1 MADYT
6 LKFMIGR
13 GRTFYDYSELV
24 SSVTVSGRK
33 GAAPRSISVVL
44 FDSEGYAM
52 KRASVDCGSGQTCVL
67 YLDGKEIFRGLLMT
81 ETKSSARKLTL
92 KAWDNCIYLSN
103 SKDSFSY
110 KKKTATQIFK
120 DCCKR
125 AGLTVGSAV
134 DTGKKISELVKSNST
149 YWDVIQ
155 EALSETYKST
165 GRRYYV
171 RSEKGKIYLWQ
182 RKDVNTMPELSVT
195 TNTESYEQ
203 TRSIYDT
210 RTRIKLITSKNK
222 TKKSYTNKELEKK
235 IGKFADVQSVDND
248 ASATELNQKIATFK
262 EEKSIVAQSLTWTGT
277 GDISVISGGCVHVKI
292 SALGLTK
299 VMYVDEDTHTF
310 EDGKHQMKLKLN
322 YVPDYKTSG
331 GSSGSGSDS
340 SWNKKY
346 RVTARSGLFI
356 RKEPNG
362 TKLTAIP
369 YGKTAEG
376 DGKSKNGWLHV
387 RYKGTT
393 GYSYSGYLKEI

>member
-1 MADYT
+1 MADKKTYYY
-6 LKFMIGR
+6 LKLKEGF
-13 GRTFYDYSELV
+13 
-24 SSVTVSGRK
+24 
-33 GAAPRSISVVL
+33 
-44 FDSEGYAM
+44 FDSEDMLLLQGMKDGYIYSDILL
-52 KRASVDCGSGQTCVL
+52 KL
-67 YLDGKEIFRGLLMT
+67 YLMSLRQDGR
-81 ETKSSARKLTL
+81 
-92 KAWDNCIYLSN
+92 
-103 SKDSFSY
+103 
-110 KKKTATQIFK
+110 
-120 DCCKR
+120 
-125 AGLTVGSAV
+125 
-134 DTGKKISELVKSNST
+134 LVKSNST

-182 RKDVNTMPELSVT
+182 RKDVNTMPELSVA

-203 TRSIYDT
+203 TRSIYDA

-262 EEKSIVAQSLTWTGT
+262 EEKSVVAQSLTWTGT

-310 EDGKHQMKLKLN
+310 ENGKHQMKLKLN
-322 YVPDYKTSG
+322 YVPDYKSSN
-331 GSSGSGSDS
+331 GSSGKGNSS

-346 RVTARSGLFI
+346 QVTARNGLRI

-362 TKLTAIP
+362 TILTAIP
-369 YGKTAEG
+369 YGETAEG
-376 DGKSKNGWLHV
+376 DGKSKNGWFHV